1 MYTAVARRKAR
12 ADDRFFAVA
21 TRRQRKQMP
30 NVTAVFRS
38 SRSVLTLLGA
48 ALTLLLASAAFA
60 ADDRPTEIPYDT
72 PGTFP
77 QLSPDY
83 NMTSH
88 KVVLITD
95 NGLNPRLATLDEGQ
109 LVAWISYS
117 QAPSTVV
124 FEREV
129 ARSMICHSLVNFSL
143 KEDELR
149 SAPIHAGEF
158 ASFCQLKPGRYR
170 YKILR
175 EALPPN
181 GSDAARRLEGEII
194 VGNPRGPGAQPS
206 STGAEDSA
214 GDR

>member
-1 MYTAVARRKAR
+1 MKRARTLIVAA
-12 ADDRFFAVA
+12 AA
-21 TRRQRKQMP
+21 
-30 NVTAVFRS
+30 
-38 SRSVLTLLGA
+38 LLLGLPVGA
-48 ALTLLLASAAFA
+48 EDT
-60 ADDRPTEIPYDT
+60 RPSEIPYDT
-72 PGTFP
+72 PGELP

-88 KVVLITD
+88 KVVLITN

-117 QAPSTVV
+117 SVPSTVV

-129 ARSMICHSLVNFSL
+129 ARSMICHSLVNFSI

-170 YKILR
+170 YKVNR
-175 EALPPN
+175 ESLQQK

-194 VGNPRGPGAQPS
+194 VGNLKQN
-206 STGAEDSA
+206 
-214 GDR
+214 

>member
-1 MYTAVARRKAR
+1 MSHENPVLRAIRTALVLL
-12 ADDRFFAVA
+12 V
-21 TRRQRKQMP
+21 
-30 NVTAVFRS
+30 
-38 SRSVLTLLGA
+38 SVLLA
-48 ALTLLLASAAFA
+48 ALVASPGFA
-60 ADDRPTEIPYDT
+60 EDRPTEIPYEM
-72 PGTFP
+72 PGDIP

-95 NGLNPRLATLDEGQ
+95 NALNPRLVTLDEGQ

-117 QAPSTVV
+117 TAPSTVV

-129 ARSMICHSLVNFSL
+129 ARSMICHSLVNFSI

-149 SAPIHAGEF
+149 SAPINAGEF

-175 EALPPN
+175 ESLQQQ
-181 GSDAARRLEGEII
+181 GTDAARRLEGEII
-194 VGNPRGPGAQPS
+194 VGNPKGG
-206 STGAEDSA
+206 
-214 GDR
+214 